1 MVQLQNVSKSH
12 SCMKEK
18 VYLRGLF
25 HRLRALIAV
34 NCTIVFVTG
43 WMFHFELRYL
53 SFWCK
58 DCVQR
63 YMPCKHDSQRGD
75 QHLQVI
81 DACLKPKYHSADSD
95 AVLSARVGSTCYLN
109 FLQWPQHVY
118 QSEPMHGSIGCT
130 KSSETQALSSPSA
143 GTLAQY
149 PFQRSKLHQI
159 CAQFLS
165 GLLRKQDI

>member
-1 MVQLQNVSKSH
+1 
-12 SCMKEK
+12 MK
-18 VYLRGLF
+18 GS
-25 HRLRALIAV
+25 I
-34 NCTIVFVTG
+34 
-43 WMFHFELRYL
+43 
-53 SFWCK
+53 
-58 DCVQR
+58 
-63 YMPCKHDSQRGD
+63 
-75 QHLQVI
+75 
-81 DACLKPKYHSADSD
+81 
-95 AVLSARVGSTCYLN
+95 SARVGSTCYLN

-165 GLLRKQDI
+165 GLLRKQNYSAGKLTFGSKYEAQDI